1 MRTNSLGGSVVRGAI
16 LAILS
21 LLVVI
26 PLLWSLS
33 LAFRSNEE
41 IVRLTGLSLHSFV
54 PERFILGNFDRLF
67 KAVNMLRVFA
77 VTLTVCLSV
86 TFLSLLINSSA
97 AFAFARFSFVAKEVV
112 FAIIIASMILPIEI
126 LIVPLYRTV
135 KDLGLMNRLVSL
147 ILPFSATGFGI
158 FFMRQFI
165 AGIPL
170 ELDEAAEMDG
180 ANRFVVFSM
189 IIIPLCRTALLTL
202 GLIVFL
208 QQWDN
213 FLIPVTF
220 ISNKNLMLLQVA
232 INDIYSHMFF
242 TDTALLFAGIFVSA
256 VPVIVIFIFLQRYY
270 VSGIA
275 STGIK
280 G

>member
-1 MRTNSLGGSVVRGAI
+1 MRARFSGGSVVRGT
-16 LAILS
+16 LLTLLS
-21 LLVVI
+21 LSVLV
-26 PLLWSLS
+26 PLIWSLS
-33 LAFRSNEE
+33 LAFRSNDE

-54 PERFILGNFDRLF
+54 PERFTLGNFDRLF

-77 VTLTVCLSV
+77 VTLFVCVSV
-86 TFLSLLINSSA
+86 TFLSLLVNSA
-97 AFAFARFSFVAKEVV
+97 ASYAFARFTFRGKNIV
-112 FAIIIASMILPIEI
+112 FAIIIATMILPIEI

-135 KDLGLMNRLVSL
+135 KELGLMNRLASL
-147 ILPFSATGFGI
+147 ILPFCATGFGI
-158 FFMRQFI
+158 FFMRQFM
-165 AGIPL
+165 AGVPL
-170 ELDEAAEMDG
+170 ELDEAAEIDG
-180 ANRFVVFSM
+180 CNKLFVFLRIM
-189 IIIPLCRTALLTL
+189 IPLCRTALVTL

-232 INDIYSHMFF
+232 ITDIYSHMFF
-242 TDTALLFAGIFVSA
+242 IDTALLFAGIFVSA

-270 VSGIA
+270 VVGIS

>member
-1 MRTNSLGGSVVRGAI
+1 MRSDSPVRSAATAVI
-16 LAILS
+16 LAVLC
-21 LLVVI
+21 LLVIV

-41 IVRLTGLSLHSFV
+41 IVRMTGVSLRSFV
-54 PERFILGNFDRLF
+54 PERFTLGNFDRLF
-67 KAVNMLRVFA
+67 KAVRMPRVFA
-77 VTLTVCLSV
+77 VTLFVCLSV
-86 TFLSLLINSSA
+86 TFLSLLVNSA
-97 AFAFARFSFVAKEVV
+97 AAYAFSRISFRGKSIL
-112 FAIIIASMILPIEI
+112 FAIVIATMILPIEI

-135 KDLGLMNRLVSL
+135 KDLGMMNRLASL

-158 FFMRQFI
+158 FFMRQFM
-165 AGIPL
+165 AGIPW
-170 ELDEAAEMDG
+170 ELDEAAEIDG
-180 ANRFVVFSM
+180 CNRFTMFSM
-189 IIIPLCRTALLTL
+189 IMIPLCRTALVTL

-232 INDIYSHMFF
+232 IADIYSHMFF

-256 VPVIVIFIFLQRYY
+256 VPVIVIFVFLQRYY
-270 VSGIA
+270 VAGI
-275 STGIK
+275 SSVGIK

>member
-1 MRTNSLGGSVVRGAI
+1 MRTSSYGGLVVRVAI
-16 LAILS
+16 LALLS
-21 LLVVI
+21 LLIII

-33 LAFRSNEE
+33 LAFRTNEE
-41 IVRLTGLSLHSFV
+41 IGRLTGVSLHSFV
-54 PERFILGNFDRLF
+54 PERFTLGNFDRLF
-67 KAVNMLRVFA
+67 KAVNIARVFA

-97 AFAFARFSFVAKEVV
+97 AFAFARFSFFAKNLV
-112 FAIIIASMILPIEI
+112 FAIVIASMILPIEI

-135 KDLGLMNRLVSL
+135 KGLGLMNRLASL
-147 ILPFSATGFGI
+147 ILPFCATGFGI

-180 ANRFVVFSM
+180 CNKFVVFSR
-189 IIIPLCRTALLTL
+189 IIMPLCRTALVTL

-220 ISNKNLMLLQVA
+220 ISNKSLMLLQVA